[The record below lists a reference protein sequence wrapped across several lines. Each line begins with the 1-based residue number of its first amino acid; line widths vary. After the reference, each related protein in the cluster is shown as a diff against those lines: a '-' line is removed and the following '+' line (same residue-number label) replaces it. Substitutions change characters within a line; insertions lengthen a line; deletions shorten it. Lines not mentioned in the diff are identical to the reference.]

1 MSLVSSFRRSS
12 VFDITTYTIEFE
24 SIFIH
29 SDLEEAFFI
38 FLKSEF
44 NTEPFE
50 CIKRID
56 ALKKIDSNKE
66 KLEKTLK
73 FIEEFIQEGS
83 DKEVN
88 ISKET
93 KQELFKNIESQLSNK
108 EWNMI
113 QTPYEVLLPL
123 RNVLKNQL
131 NADNFPRFIRSPKH
145 NAVFQ
150 KYVDDIKVMKTY
162 TALRYP
168 FTDEYFETPFVAKDE
183 EKFLHE
189 IFKDSFTWDVVY
201 SKNHFN
207 MYHSKTNF
215 LPRLSSFENPI
226 SMKYQIMLPFSFER
240 VVSFYLSKDYLN
252 SIAPGIVDLVVDK
265 KINFEELIKEYPDQ
279 EINPNLQ
286 SFIGSTYYVYPFP
299 MKPRKSIDIYTTSFN
314 MEDKSL
320 TFLRRPYNGD
330 FKGKNLNLKKK
341 IKFENFLMNSE
352 TRNTKTVEGYLGMS
366 MLMIKFDQ
374 IDKFTTKLSYVT
386 SKKNFCSNQFSICST
401 RCCFTKI
408 D

>member
-1 MSLVSSFRRSS
+1 MSSLVSSFRRSS
-12 VFDITTYTIEFE
+12 IFDITTYTIEFE

-29 SDLEEAFFI
+29 NDLEDAFYN
-38 FLKSEF
+38 FLKTEF

-56 ALKKIDSNKE
+56 AFQKIDSKKE
-66 KLEKTLK
+66 KVEKLSK
-73 FIEEFIQEGS
+73 FIEEFINEGS
-83 DKEVN
+83 EKEVN

-93 KQELFKNIESQLSNK
+93 KQEIFKNLGSQLSNK
-108 EWNMI
+108 EWNMEK
-113 QTPYEVLLPL
+113 TPYEILLPL

-131 NADNFPRFIRSPKH
+131 NADNFPRFIRSSKH
-145 NAVFQ
+145 NFVFQ

-168 FTDEYFETPFVAKDE
+168 FTDEYFETPFVAKEE

-215 LPRLSSFENPI
+215 LPKLTTFENPI
-226 SMKYQIMLPFSFER
+226 SMKYQILLPFSFER

-265 KINFEELIKEYPDQ
+265 KINVEELMKEYPDQ

-299 MKPRKSIDIYTTSFN
+299 MKPRKSIDIYTTYFSI
-314 MEDKSL
+314 EDKSL

-352 TRNTKTVEGYLGMS
+352 TKNTKTVEGYLGMS

-386 SKKNFCSNQFSICST
+386 SKKKFLF
-401 RCCFTKI
+401 
-408 D
+408 